1 MATSASDLQLPVEE
15 RLEMLRRMMTI
26 RHFDETAR
34 KLIEQGEMGGEVH
47 QYVGEEAV
55 AVGVCSA
62 LRLDDVITS
71 THRGHGHII
80 AKGGDLRRMMA
91 ELGGKRDGYCRGKG
105 GSMHITAVDL
115 GIYGA
120 NGIVGGGVPHAVGA
134 AFAAKYLDLG
144 TVAVA
149 FFGDGASNQGVV
161 HEAMNLASIYDL
173 PVIFVCENNHYA
185 VSFGVEHSTSARHIS
200 DRAIGYSMP
209 GMTVDGMDVLAVRAA
224 TDDAVTRARAGEGP
238 TLIEADTYRYYGH
251 FSHEEMLLAK
261 PYRTK
266 EEIESWRAKDP
277 IARFTEHLVES
288 GIPQERIV
296 ELERSVDRAM
306 AEAIAFMKASPDPDP
321 ETAYEDVYAVYEPA
335 LRVRGW

>member
-1 MATSASDLQLPVEE
+1 MATSASDLLLPVEE
-15 RLEMLRRMMTI
+15 RLDMLRRMIAI
-26 RHFDETAR
+26 RQFDETAR

-62 LRLDDVITS
+62 LRPDDVITS

-105 GSMHITAVDL
+105 GSMHITAVEL

-134 AFAAKYLDLG
+134 AFAASYLGKDS
-144 TVAVA
+144 VAVA

-161 HEAMNLASIYDL
+161 HESMNLASIYHL

-200 DRAIGYSMP
+200 DRAIGYTMP

-224 TDDAVTRARAGEGP
+224 AGDAVARARTGEGP

-251 FSHEEMLLAK
+251 FSHEEALLAK

-277 IARFTEHLVES
+277 IVRFKEHLAEAGVTSET
-288 GIPQERIV
+288 ITEI
-296 ELERSVDRAM
+296 EAAVDRDI

>member
-1 MATSASDLQLPVEE
+1 MATSVSELRLPVDEQ
-15 RLEMLRRMMTI
+15 LEMLRRMMMI
-26 RHFDETAR
+26 RRFDETAR

-62 LRLDDVITS
+62 LRPDDVITS

-80 AKGGDLRRMMA
+80 AKGGDVRRMMA

-120 NGIVGGGVPHAVGA
+120 NGIVGAGVPHAVGA
-134 AFAAKYLDLG
+134 GFAAKYLDTDG
-144 TVAVA
+144 VAVA

-200 DRAIGYSMP
+200 DRAVGYTMP
-209 GMTVDGMDVLAVRAA
+209 GVTVDGMDVLAVRAA
-224 TDDAVTRARAGEGP
+224 TNDAVARARSGEGP
-238 TLIEADTYRYYGH
+238 SLIEADTYRYYGH
-251 FSHEEMLLAK
+251 FSHEELLIAK

-277 IARFTEHLVES
+277 IPRFVDHLLDIGV
-288 GIPQERIV
+288 PRERIDEIDGSV
-296 ELERSVDRAM
+296 ERAI

>member
-1 MATSASDLQLPVEE
+1 MSSEQADLNAIVVDGR
-15 RLEMLRRMMTI
+15 RLL
-26 RHFDETAR
+26 
-34 KLIEQGEMGGEVH
+34 
-47 QYVGEEAV
+47 
-55 AVGVCSA
+55 
-62 LRLDDVITS
+62 
-71 THRGHGHII
+71 
-80 AKGGDLRRMMA
+80 
-91 ELGGKRDGYCRGKG
+91 LGQ
-105 GSMHITAVDL
+105 I
-115 GIYGA
+115 
-120 NGIVGGGVPHAVGA
+120 
-134 AFAAKYLDLG
+134 
-144 TVAVA
+144 
-149 FFGDGASNQGVV
+149 GVV

-296 ELERSVDRAM
+296 ELERSVDRAI

>member
-1 MATSASDLQLPVEE
+1 MATSVSDLQLPVDEQ
-15 RLEMLRRMMTI
+15 LDMLRRMMTI
-26 RHFDETAR
+26 RQFDETAR

-62 LRLDDVITS
+62 LRPDDVITS

-120 NGIVGGGVPHAVGA
+120 NGIVGAGVPHAVGA
-134 AFAAKYLDLG
+134 GFAARYLDTDG
-144 TVAVA
+144 VAVA

-200 DRAIGYSMP
+200 DRAVGYTMP
-209 GMTVDGMDVLAVRAA
+209 GVTVDGMDVLAVRAA
-224 TDDAVTRARAGEGP
+224 ANDAVTRARAGEGP
-238 TLIEADTYRYYGH
+238 SLIEADTYRFYGH
-251 FSHEEMLLAK
+251 FSHEELMLTT

-266 EEIESWRAKDP
+266 EEIASWRAKDP
-277 IARFTEHLVES
+277 IPRFTEHLLGIGVPRARIDEIEGSVE
-288 GIPQERIV
+288 
-296 ELERSVDRAM
+296 RAI

>member
-1 MATSASDLQLPVEE
+1 
-15 RLEMLRRMMTI
+15 
-26 RHFDETAR
+26 
-34 KLIEQGEMGGEVH
+34 MGGEVH

-105 GSMHITAVDL
+105 GSMHITAVEL

-120 NGIVGGGVPHAVGA
+120 NGIVGGGVPHAVGSGCSRPS
-134 AFAAKYLDLG
+134 YLGQG

-296 ELERSVDRAM
+296 ELERSVDRAI